1 MDRQQ
6 KGEDIMIRRRRYPF
20 ALLWN
25 ELDEMMAEWESR
37 VQNTITTGA
46 SLPSMVRPALKREF
60 RVDVREEMDEVIV
73 VADLP
78 GVDKKDLTIRLINP
92 LNLEL
97 SVVNV
102 SEPRGESE
110 GSEYYI
116 RERLSGNMRRVVSL
130 PAEVIDEEA
139 SATFRNGVLEIRL
152 RKALPESGS
161 LIPID

>member
-1 MDRQQ
+1 
-6 KGEDIMIRRRRYPF
+6 MIRRRRYPF

-102 SEPRGESE
+102 SEPRG
-110 GSEYYI
+110 
-116 RERLSGNMRRVVSL
+116 GNPR
-130 PAEVIDEEA
+130 D
-139 SATFRNGVLEIRL
+139 RNII
-152 RKALPESGS
+152 SGS
-161 LIPID
+161 VFLETCDVLYPFRQK